1 MTARHRLRPLAQPR
15 VRSAH
20 QCASACAQ
28 PAPNPPASRSPRT
41 SYDRDSCEC
50 SWPRRS
56 VGRRHWIPQA
66 HSLPRGHLPPSTF
79 VRPVGLCRSVREA
92 RPPSKKLG
100 AVFKAWQSPVQ
111 RDDATWKVRNDMR
124 LAGKV
129 ALISGG
135 ARGMRAAETR
145 FFAREGAGVVIGDI
159 FENEGRE
166 VEADVRA
173 RGGACIFVPGAL
185 ARDPARG
192 QARSSPPLPMRSAP
206 WISSTAGRRARQ
218 RLYSR
223 RSTPR
228 RARRKA
234 RSPPRRCCWAST
246 APISRRC
253 PAPTARDKVGDG
265 DRVASVVLGQE
276 PTQEPG
282 LDCLTVS
289 AAFAVSGQAV
299 LGPRLQ
305 RARQASWR

>member
-1 MTARHRLRPLAQPR
+1 
-15 VRSAH
+15 
-20 QCASACAQ
+20 
-28 PAPNPPASRSPRT
+28 
-41 SYDRDSCEC
+41 
-50 SWPRRS
+50 
-56 VGRRHWIPQA
+56 
-66 HSLPRGHLPPSTF
+66 
-79 VRPVGLCRSVREA
+79 
-92 RPPSKKLG
+92 
-100 AVFKAWQSPVQ
+100 
-111 RDDATWKVRNDMR
+111 MR

-129 ALISGG
+129 ALISGD
-135 ARGMRAAETR
+135 ARGMGAAETR

-276 PTQEPG
+276 PVCVRHV
-282 LDCLTVS
+282 DCESPCVPPQNYLPS
-289 AAFAVSGQAV
+289 RG
-299 LGPRLQ
+299 
-305 RARQASWR
+305 